1 MQITICSI
9 TYKDFIMVKMDK
21 NYFISIYLDG
31 RRAKS
36 NGEYPVKLRVFTTK
50 PRKQKL
56 YPTSFQFTKEEF
68 KMILEAKKPNNQ
80 YYKIKMSLM
89 ALETQA
95 YEIADKL
102 PLFTFEDFE
111 RMIYNTRGSHKLNVN
126 FYYQKAIEN
135 YKRNNQLG
143 TASNYELS
151 LKSLLAFHGKD
162 DLDFETINSQWIKD
176 YEEHMVNI
184 NKRSTTTVGMYLRPL
199 RAVFNTAI
207 FEKAISM
214 ELYPF
219 GKRKYTIPS
228 PRSIKKALSK
238 EQLKQLWEATPET
251 DEQQKAK
258 DFWFLSYFC
267 NGINPRDLLYLQNK
281 DVSEDKIIFNRTK
294 TVRTNK
300 SQAPVTIYLND
311 HAKEI
316 LIKYRSPQK
325 NKDAYLFPIIDTN
338 ANPTEKYRQIQNFIR
353 FINQHIV
360 KFANSIGI
368 DEKISCN
375 WSRHSFATTAI
386 RSGFS
391 MEMVSEA
398 LSHSN
403 LKTTKGYFAGFEDDK
418 KREISQALMKL

>member
-1 MQITICSI
+1 ME
-9 TYKDFIMVKMDK
+9 KLDK
-21 NYFISIYLDG
+21 NYFISIYLDA

-36 NGEYPVKLRVFTTK
+36 NGEYPVKLRVFTTL

-56 YPTSFQFTKEEF
+56 YPTSYQFSQENF
-68 KMILEAKKPNNQ
+68 KLILNAKKPNNQ

-89 ALETQA
+89 ALEAQA

-102 PLFTFEDFE
+102 PVFTFEDFE
-111 RMIYNTRGSHKLNVN
+111 RIIFNTRGSHKINVN

-151 LKSLLAFHGKD
+151 LKSLLAFYGKRE
-162 DLDFETINSQWIKD
+162 LNFETITSQWIKD
-176 YEEHMVNI
+176 YEEHMINI
-184 NKRSTTTVGMYLRPL
+184 DQKSTTTVGIYLRPL
-199 RAVFNTAI
+199 RAIFNTAI
-207 FEKAISM
+207 FEKVISP

-228 PRSIKKALSK
+228 PKSVKKALSR
-238 EQLKQLWEATPET
+238 EQLRQLWEATPATE
-251 DEQQKAK
+251 EQQKAK
-258 DFWFLSYFC
+258 DFWFLSFFC
-267 NGINPRDLLYLQNK
+267 NGINPRDLLLLQNK
-281 DVSEDKIIFNRTK
+281 DISEDKITFVRAK

-300 SQAPVTIYLND
+300 SQAPVTIYLNE
-311 HAKEI
+311 HAKVI
-316 LIKYRSPQK
+316 LLKYRSPQK
-325 NKDAYLFPIIDTN
+325 HKDAYLFSIIDKN
-338 ANPTEKYRQIQNFIR
+338 AKPTEKHRQIQNFIR
-353 FINQHIV
+353 FINQHIL

-368 DEKISCN
+368 NEKISCN

-403 LKTTKGYFAGFEDDK
+403 LNTTKGYFAGFDDDK
-418 KREISQALMKL
+418 KREISQALMVL